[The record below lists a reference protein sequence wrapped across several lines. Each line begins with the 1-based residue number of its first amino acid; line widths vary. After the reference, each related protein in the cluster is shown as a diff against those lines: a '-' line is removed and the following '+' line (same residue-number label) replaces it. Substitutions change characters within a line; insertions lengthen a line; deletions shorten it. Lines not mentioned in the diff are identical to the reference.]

1 MIFLGQ
7 GINKPVQWQMK
18 ISQEKDLKKKLQKNQ
33 IGNNLENKKWLQLE
47 GIKQKNI
54 EH

>member
-1 MIFLGQ
+1 MNQPRKRF
-7 GINKPVQWQMK
+7 K
-18 ISQEKDLKKKLQKNQ
+18 EKTAKKKQ

>member
-1 MIFLGQ
+1 MNQPRKRF
-7 GINKPVQWQMK
+7 K
-18 ISQEKDLKKKLQKNQ
+18 EKTAKKKKQ

>member
-1 MIFLGQ
+1 
-7 GINKPVQWQMK
+7 MK
-18 ISQEKDLKKKLQKNQ
+18 ISQEKDLKKKLQKKKQ